1 MEHNQNFWEQQHKE
15 DNIRSLSGCTYED
28 TIEFL
33 NVKDLIVPGMRVLE
47 IGCGLG
53 YVTKGFSEIT
63 EISVLD
69 ISHSALDR
77 VRPVCQ
83 QVYHIDK
90 IDLLPSDY
98 FDLIICHNVV
108 QHVPTAPLKKELAH
122 AIRSLKNSGTF
133 AVEYVWANDI
143 DDDGNNP
150 VPSSATAGH
159 LCRSDKFML
168 SLIKELGGVGEI
180 SRTNPVPNHRKIHGL
195 SVLHIRKERMFDGK
209 RIFVSGATGSWGQTL
224 IRMLLDNYEP
234 KEIICFSRGELQQVL
249 MQRKF
254 HDSRLKFVI
263 GDVRDYESV
272 KFAMRDVD
280 IVFHLAALKHVP
292 ICEEH
297 PQEAIKTNI
306 TGTTNIV
313 NAAIANGVTK
323 VIDVSTDKAVEPL
336 NLYGMT
342 KAVGEKLV
350 IQGNDL
356 STHTRLVCIR
366 GGNVMGS
373 NGSVIPYFV
382 EQIKSG
388 GPITIT
394 DLNMTR
400 FFLTLEE
407 AITLLFTAAED
418 SIGGETFVM
427 NMPACYIRDI
437 ADVLMEHY
445 GQVAVKEIGSKPGE
459 KLDEMLISKH
469 DAELSY
475 YYDKN
480 YFVTLPVKCTPE
492 LEAKYSQLP
501 KFDQEEFSSRT
512 FIMNKEQI
520 KQMLI
525 KGGFICE

>member
-1 MEHNQNFWEQQHKE
+1 
-15 DNIRSLSGCTYED
+15 
-28 TIEFL
+28 
-33 NVKDLIVPGMRVLE
+33 
-47 IGCGLG
+47 
-53 YVTKGFSEIT
+53 
-63 EISVLD
+63 
-69 ISHSALDR
+69 
-77 VRPVCQ
+77 
-83 QVYHIDK
+83 
-90 IDLLPSDY
+90 
-98 FDLIICHNVV
+98 
-108 QHVPTAPLKKELAH
+108 
-122 AIRSLKNSGTF
+122 
-133 AVEYVWANDI
+133 
-143 DDDGNNP
+143 
-150 VPSSATAGH
+150 
-159 LCRSDKFML
+159 
-168 SLIKELGGVGEI
+168 
-180 SRTNPVPNHRKIHGL
+180 
-195 SVLHIRKERMFDGK
+195 MFNGK

-224 IRMLLDNYEP
+224 IRMLLANYDP
-234 KEIICFSRGELQQVL
+234 VEIICFSRGELQQVL

-280 IVFHLAALKHVP
+280 VVFHLAALKHVP
-292 ICEEH
+292 ICEDH

-313 NAAIANGVTK
+313 NAAIANGVAK

-350 IQGNDL
+350 IQANDL
-356 STHTRLVCIR
+356 SQHTKFVCIR

-382 EQIKSG
+382 EQIQAG

-394 DLNMTR
+394 DLDMTR

-407 AITLLFTAAED
+407 AIALLFKAAED
-418 SIGGETFVM
+418 SVGGETFVM

-437 ADVLMEHY
+437 AEVLMEHY

-469 DAELSY
+469 DATLSY

-480 YFVTLPVKCTPE
+480 YFVTLHVKCTPE
-492 LEAKYSQLP
+492 LAAKYSQLP